1 MEHFLWFQIHHFSPF
16 DVTTVVESNKIS
28 FSPSLTTTGK
38 LAVGLLLHYSPEWL
52 FRLDFTL
59 KCFSKRSALVYMHMC
74 YPFHS
79 QWQLLFFFLMFLFL
93 KCRYTSCFMW
103 KWSLRSKIQGSK
115 NSRLFSKYNC
125 TMCFWQYSV
134 YDQSSRYD
142 HVSS

>member
-79 QWQLLFFFLMFLFL
+79 QWQLFFF
-93 KCRYTSCFMW
+93 KCSFFWNADTHLVLCGNGVLEVKYKAQKIPDFSLSTTAQCAFGNTVFMIN
-103 KWSLRSKIQGSK
+103 LPDMI
-115 NSRLFSKYNC
+115 
-125 TMCFWQYSV
+125 M
-134 YDQSSRYD
+134 
-142 HVSS
+142 